1 MQAVPLTEKDSS
13 GTSLPEASIPEE
25 LACKNQPI
33 GSYQQISCLDSV
45 IRCGHARCLPCLLTH
60 SRALV
65 SHEAPSAPPR
75 RYLESCSEATT
86 LKRKCEFPANS
97 PAPQASDKRRAGPGL
112 RLAETASPSKANSCT
127 DVSAHLTSL
136 VPRGKA
142 ESVASLPS
150 QCSYSSTIVHVG
162 DKKPQPELGTPP
174 ASWVM

>member
-33 GSYQQISCLDSV
+33 SSYQQISCLDSV

-112 RLAETASPSKANSCT
+112 RLAGILFFELLHMYSPRPSTWDQATAGGLEP
-127 DVSAHLTSL
+127 
-136 VPRGKA
+136 PP
-142 ESVASLPS
+142 LPIEF
-150 QCSYSSTIVHVG
+150 C
-162 DKKPQPELGTPP
+162 GT
-174 ASWVM
+174 AGTRM